1 MEKKLKVTLLIV
13 GAIATIGIGA
23 GIALFIYNKNHP
35 KPEKEEDVDVD
46 DKGLPMKEITASI
59 TQKEYSAD
67 RPTLKSDIEKYQTW
81 SNANKGTALKVDG
94 IWGSKSQGAW
104 DSNGKEYLSGLKK
117 TGSIWDSGMKVGQKL
132 WTKQSMV
139 IAYKYPSRSD
149 GNNVGYVERSALP
162 FAVYLSDATAK
173 DWIKAVAYYKTQ
185 AGSHKLVKSTV
196 YLNIND
202 ISTVAP

>member
-1 MEKKLKVTLLIV
+1 MDKKVKTILLIV
-13 GAIATIGIGA
+13 GVVATIGIGA

-46 DKGLPMKEITASI
+46 DKGLPTEVISAPIS
-59 TQKEYSAD
+59 QKAYSAD
-67 RPTLKSDIEKYQTW
+67 RPTSKSDIEKYQTW

-94 IWGSKSQGAW
+94 IWGSKSQSAW
-104 DSNGKEYLSGLKK
+104 DSNSKDYLGGLKK
-117 TGSIWDSGMKVGQKL
+117 TGSIWDSGMKSGQKL
-132 WTKQSMV
+132 WAKSSMV
-139 IAYKYPSRSD
+139 IAYKYPSRVD
-149 GNNVGYVERSALP
+149 NNNVGYIERSASP

-173 DWIKAVAYYKTQ
+173 DWIKAVAYYKTKG
-185 AGSHKLVKSTV
+185 GSHKLVKSTV